1 MSKNPKVA
9 IVIVTWNKKSYVM
22 ELLTITK
29 HQSGVKR
36 FLYILNMLRGT
47 GKGVVYSLLSV
58 LNTTAKLLF
67 YGPLDFVRGK
77 FYKSGLSVKTAD
89 SPDPE
94 STIIPSYRNN
104 PEYLNPYDPQKYW
117 ENRLK
122 SRFDIVAVGHPTFN
136 RMYNEYLYKL
146 QLLVLK
152 DALRKHG
159 ISLNGKIVLD
169 IGCGT
174 GFFFRFYLE
183 NSAQITGIDITTTSI
198 ESLRKS
204 LPDGKFITMDISAE
218 LPANKDYFA
227 NQFDIINML
236 NVIFH
241 VVDDVKFERALEN
254 LAACLK
260 EGGYLLI
267 SDYFGDEDIF
277 PAPNTKLRGLKRYKT
292 LEQKGVKILEIIPIY
307 FFMNMRLDL
316 LPYTINNLISPLLF
330 AFDYIITKLR
340 WPKGNNIKLL
350 IGRKQS

>member
-1 MSKNPKVA
+1 MCTGLMMS
-9 IVIVTWNKKSYVM
+9 
-22 ELLTITK
+22 
-29 HQSGVKR
+29 
-36 FLYILNMLRGT
+36 
-47 GKGVVYSLLSV
+47 
-58 LNTTAKLLF
+58 
-67 YGPLDFVRGK
+67 D
-77 FYKSGLSVKTAD
+77 
-89 SPDPE
+89 
-94 STIIPSYRNN
+94 RNN

-174 GFFFRFYLE
+174 GFFSRFYLE

-307 FFMNMRLDL
+307 FFMNRRLDL